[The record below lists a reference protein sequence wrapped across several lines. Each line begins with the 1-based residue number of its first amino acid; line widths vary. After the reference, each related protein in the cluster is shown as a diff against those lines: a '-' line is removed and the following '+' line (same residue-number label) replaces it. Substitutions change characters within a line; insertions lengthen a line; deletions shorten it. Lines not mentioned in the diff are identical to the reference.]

1 MFIELTDHLRCPA
14 AHEESFLVLI
24 PDTMRGRTVL
34 QGSLGCPVCHRVF
47 PIGDAVLAF
56 GAAPPAPPRTDLPAA
71 EALLAFLGIE
81 GPGGFVA
88 LVGSVAERAAEL
100 GQLLPGVHCVAVNPP
115 AEVPP
120 SASVSVVRSPRP
132 PLKARS
138 CRGVIL
144 GAPEALDP
152 AWAEVV
158 GSVLPGL
165 RATGEGTPPE
175 RAGLELLAS
184 AGGWWVARAS

>member
-14 AHEESFLVLI
+14 AHDESFLVLI

-47 PIGDAVLAF
+47 PITDAVLAF
-56 GAAPPAPPRTDLPAA
+56 GQAEPAPERAGLPAA

-81 GPGGFVA
+81 GPGGFVG
-88 LVGSVAERAAEL
+88 LVGSVAAQAADLAE
-100 GQLLPGVHCVAVNPP
+100 LLPGVHCVAVNPP
-115 AEVPP
+115 VSVRP
-120 SASVSVVRSPRP
+120 SAAVSVIRSPRP

-138 CRGVIL
+138 CRGLVL
-144 GAPEALDP
+144 GTPEAADP

-158 GSVLPGL
+158 GAVLPGL
-165 RATGEGTPPE
+165 RVTGEGSPPA
-175 RAGLELLAS
+175 RAGLEVLAS
-184 AGGWWVARAS
+184 AGGWWVAKGS

>member
-14 AHEESFLVLI
+14 AHDEAFLVLI

-34 QGSLGCPVCHRVF
+34 QGRLGCPVCHRVY
-47 PIGDAVLAF
+47 PITDAVLSF
-56 GAAPPAPPRTDLPAA
+56 GHAEPAAERPDLPAA
-71 EALLAFLGIE
+71 EALLAFLGLE

-88 LVGSVAERAAEL
+88 LVGSVAARAAGL
-100 GQLLPGVHCVAVNPP
+100 GELLPGAHCVAVNPP
-115 AEVPP
+115 ADVVP
-120 SASVSVVRSPRP
+120 SASVSIIRSPRP

-138 CRGVIL
+138 CRGVVL
-144 GAPEALDP
+144 GAPEARDP
-152 AWAEVV
+152 AWSAVV

-165 RATGEGTPPE
+165 RVVGEGPPPE

>member
-14 AHEESFLVLI
+14 AHDEAFLVLI

-47 PIGDAVLAF
+47 PITEAVLAF
-56 GAAPPAPPRTDLPAA
+56 GEAAPAPEHPGLPSA

-88 LVGSVAERAAEL
+88 LVGSAAARAADL
-100 GQLLPGVHCVAVNPP
+100 AALLPGVHAVAVNPP
-115 AEVPP
+115 PGVTP
-120 SASVSVVRSPRP
+120 SAAVSVIRSPRP

-138 CRGVIL
+138 CRGLVL
-144 GAPEALDP
+144 GAPEAGDP
-152 AWAEVV
+152 AWAEVL

-165 RATGEGTPPE
+165 RVTGAGAPPA
-175 RAGLELLAS
+175 RPGLEVLAS
-184 AGGWWVARAS
+184 AGDWWVARGH

>member
-14 AHEESFLVLI
+14 AHDEAFLVLI

-34 QGSLGCPVCHRVF
+34 QGSLGCPVCHRVY
-47 PIGDAVLAF
+47 PIADAVLTF
-56 GAAPPAPPRTDLPAA
+56 GQAEPAAERPDLPTA
-71 EALLAFLGIE
+71 EALLAFLGLE

-88 LVGSVAERAAEL
+88 LVGSVAARAAEL

-115 AEVPP
+115 AGLAS
-120 SASVSVVRSPRP
+120 SAPVSIIRSPWP

-138 CRGVIL
+138 CRGVVL
-144 GAPEALDP
+144 GAPEAHAP
-152 AWAEVV
+152 AWSDVV

-165 RATGEGTPPE
+165 RVVGEGPPPD

-184 AGGWWVARAS
+184 AAGWWVARAH